1 VSDAVRIFLALIYG
15 VKAATFTYIAS
26 VMYDLPRVWPGVI
39 LMFTSGCLIVMIAT
53 SPGRGR

>member
-15 VKAATFTYIAS
+15 IKAAAFTYIVTAA
-26 VMYDLPRVWPGVI
+26 METRNVWPGVVI
-39 LMFTSGCLIVMIAT
+39 TFTSVCPVVMIAT